1 MMNYNKNEKLVITI
15 ACSFTAVVVL
25 VFTLMEGDLKSK
37 EEHYVSRVSSS
48 KSEINI
54 SKDDYEI
61 IKQEEKDGINTF
73 IILEKKNFDKVEMG
87 QLSKNIIK
95 DMNKNFNIYIFDD
108 KEKAQDF
115 NYEADKAQTLIKS
128 VDKQQVAI
136 QTYHTIK
143 EEPKSVPQY
152 YAVESIKDVNGKTQI
167 SLSLESIKQPEKAL
181 SQMKFLGET
190 IKDLNKDKKIEKLE
204 IKAFSKN
211 NQDSSWE
218 YTSENKNL
226 VIQNELVEIQN

>member
-1 MMNYNKNEKLVITI
+1 MMNHKKNEKFIIAI
-15 ACSFTAVVVL
+15 ACFLTVVVVL
-25 VFTLMEGDLKSK
+25 GFTLISGSLKSK
-37 EEHYVSRVSSS
+37 EEHYVSKVSSS
-48 KSEINI
+48 KTQITI

-61 IKQEEKDGINTF
+61 IKKEEKDGINTF
-73 IILEKKNFDKVEMG
+73 IVLEKRDFNKEEMG

-95 DMNKNFNIYIFDD
+95 DINKNFNIYIFDD

-115 NYEADKAQTLIKS
+115 NYEADKTQTLVKS
-128 VDKQQVAI
+128 VNAQQVEI

-167 SLSLESIKQPEKAL
+167 SLSLESIKEPEKAL

-190 IKDLNKDKKIEKLE
+190 IKNLNKDKKFEKLE
-204 IKAFSKN
+204 IKAYSKN
-211 NQDSSWE
+211 EQAPNWE
-218 YTSENKNL
+218 YTSENKSL
-226 VIQNELVEIQN
+226 VIQNELVEI

>member
-1 MMNYNKNEKLVITI
+1 MKYKRNEKLVIAI
-15 ACSFTAVVVL
+15 ACSLTVVVVL
-25 VFTLMEGDLKSK
+25 GFTLMGGSFKSK

-48 KSEINI
+48 KSQITI

-61 IKQEEKDGINTF
+61 IKEEEKDGINTF
-73 IILEKKNFDKVEMG
+73 IILEKRNFNKEEMG

-108 KEKAQDF
+108 KEKAQNF
-115 NYEADKAQTLIKS
+115 NYEVDKTQTLIKA
-128 VDKQQVAI
+128 VDQQQVEI

-152 YAVESIKDVNGKTQI
+152 YAVESIKEVDEKTQI
-167 SLSLESIKQPEKAL
+167 SLSLESIKEPEKAL

-190 IKDLNKDKKIEKLE
+190 IKNLNKDKKIEKLE
-204 IKAFSKN
+204 IKAYSKN
-211 NQDSSWE
+211 EQAPNWE
-218 YTSENKNL
+218 YTSENKSL
-226 VIQNELVEIQN
+226 VIQNELVEI

>member
-1 MMNYNKNEKLVITI
+1 MMKYKKNEKLVIAI
-15 ACSFTAVVVL
+15 ACSLTAVVV
-25 VFTLMEGDLKSK
+25 VGFTLMGGSFKSK

-54 SKDDYEI
+54 SKSDYEI
-61 IKQEEKDGINTF
+61 IKQEEKGGINTF
-73 IILEKKNFDKVEMG
+73 VVLEKKNFNKEEMG

-115 NYEADKAQTLIKS
+115 NYEADKTQTLIKA
-128 VDKQQVAI
+128 VDQQQVEI

-143 EEPKSVPQY
+143 EEPKSIPQY
-152 YAVESIKDVNGKTQI
+152 YAVEAIKDVDGKTQI
-167 SLSLESIKQPEKAL
+167 SLSLESIKEPEKAL

-190 IKDLNKDKKIEKLE
+190 IKNLNKDKKIEKLE
-204 IKAFSKN
+204 IKAYSKN
-211 NQDSSWE
+211 EQAPNWE
-218 YTSENKNL
+218 YTSENKSL
-226 VIQNELVEIQN
+226 VIQNELVEI

>member
-1 MMNYNKNEKLVITI
+1 MMKYKRNEKLVIAI
-15 ACSFTAVVVL
+15 ACSLTVVVVL
-25 VFTLMEGDLKSK
+25 GFTLMGGSLKSK

-48 KSEINI
+48 KSQITI

-61 IKQEEKDGINTF
+61 IKEEEKDGINTF
-73 IILEKKNFDKVEMG
+73 IILEKKNFNKEEMG

-108 KEKAQDF
+108 KEKAQNF
-115 NYEADKAQTLIKS
+115 NYEVDKTQTLIKA
-128 VDKQQVAI
+128 VDQQQVEI

-152 YAVESIKDVNGKTQI
+152 YAVESIKDVDGKTQI
-167 SLSLESIKQPEKAL
+167 SLSLESIKEPEKAL

-190 IKDLNKDKKIEKLE
+190 IKNLNKDKKIDNLE
-204 IKAFSKN
+204 IKAYSKN
-211 NQDSSWE
+211 EQAPTWE
-218 YTSENKNL
+218 YTSENKSL
-226 VIQNELVEIQN
+226 VIQNELVEI

>member
-1 MMNYNKNEKLVITI
+1 MMNHKKNEKFIIAI
-15 ACSFTAVVVL
+15 ACFLTVVVVL
-25 VFTLMEGDLKSK
+25 GFTLISGSLKSK
-37 EEHYVSRVSSS
+37 EEHYVSKVSSS
-48 KSEINI
+48 KAQITI

-61 IKQEEKDGINTF
+61 IKKEEKYGINTF
-73 IILEKKNFDKVEMG
+73 IILEKKNFNKEEMG

-95 DMNKNFNIYIFDD
+95 DMNKDFNIYIFDD

-115 NYEADKAQTLIKS
+115 NYEADKTQTLIKA
-128 VDKQQVAI
+128 VDQQQVEI

-152 YAVESIKDVNGKTQI
+152 YAVESVKDVDGKTEI
-167 SLSLESIKQPEKAL
+167 SLSLESIKEPEKAL

-204 IKAFSKN
+204 IKAYSKN
-211 NQDSSWE
+211 NQAPNWE
-218 YTSENKNL
+218 YTSENKSL
-226 VIQNELVEIQN
+226 VIQNELVEI

>member
-1 MMNYNKNEKLVITI
+1 MMNHKKNEKFIIAI
-15 ACSFTAVVVL
+15 ACFLTVIVVL
-25 VFTLMEGDLKSK
+25 GFTLISGSLKSK
-37 EEHYVSRVSSS
+37 EEQYVSKVSRS
-48 KSEINI
+48 KPQITI

-61 IKQEEKDGINTF
+61 IKKEEKDGINTF
-73 IILEKKNFDKVEMG
+73 IILEKKNFNKEEMG

-115 NYEADKAQTLIKS
+115 NYEADKTQTLIKA
-128 VDKQQVAI
+128 VDQQQVEI

-152 YAVESIKDVNGKTQI
+152 YAVESIKDVDGKTEI
-167 SLSLESIKQPEKAL
+167 SLSLESIKEPEKAL

-204 IKAFSKN
+204 IKAYSKN
-211 NQDSSWE
+211 NQAPNWE
-218 YTSENKNL
+218 YTSENKSL
-226 VIQNELVEIQN
+226 VIQNELVEI

>member
-1 MMNYNKNEKLVITI
+1 MMKYKKNEKLVIAI
-15 ACSFTAVVVL
+15 ACSLTAVVV
-25 VFTLMEGDLKSK
+25 VGFTLMGGSFKSK

-61 IKQEEKDGINTF
+61 IKQEEKDGVNTF
-73 IILEKKNFDKVEMG
+73 VVLEKKDFNKEEMG

-115 NYEADKAQTLIKS
+115 DYEASKTQILIKA
-128 VDKQQVAI
+128 VDQQQVEI

-143 EEPKSVPQY
+143 EESKSVPQY
-152 YAVESIKDVNGKTQI
+152 YAVESIKDANGKTQI

-190 IKDLNKDKKIEKLE
+190 IKDLNKDKKIEELE
-204 IKAFSKN
+204 IKAFSK
-211 NQDSSWE
+211 DSQAPNWE
-218 YTSENKNL
+218 YTSENKSL
-226 VIQNELVEIQN
+226 VIQNELVEI

>member
-1 MMNYNKNEKLVITI
+1 MMNYKKNEKLIITI
-15 ACSFTAVVVL
+15 ACLLTVVVVL
-25 VFTLMEGDLKSK
+25 GFTLMGGQLKSK
-37 EEHYVSRVSSS
+37 EEHYVSKVSSS
-48 KSEINI
+48 KSQITI

-61 IKQEEKDGINTF
+61 IKEEEKDGIDTF
-73 IILEKKNFDKVEMG
+73 IILEKKNFNKEEMG

-108 KEKAQDF
+108 KEKAQNF
-115 NYEADKAQTLIKS
+115 NYETDKTQTLIKAI
-128 VDKQQVAI
+128 DQQQVGI

-152 YAVESIKDVNGKTQI
+152 YTVESIKDVNGKTQV
-167 SLSLESIKQPEKAL
+167 SLSLESIKEPGKAL

-204 IKAFSKN
+204 IKAYSKN
-211 NQDSSWE
+211 NKAPNWE
-218 YTSENKNL
+218 YTSEYKSL
-226 VIQNELVEIQN
+226 VIQNELVEI

>member
-1 MMNYNKNEKLVITI
+1 MMNHKKNEKFIIAI
-15 ACSFTAVVVL
+15 ACFLTVVVVL
-25 VFTLMEGDLKSK
+25 GFTLISGSLKSK
-37 EEHYVSRVSSS
+37 EEHYVSKVSSS
-48 KSEINI
+48 KPQITI

-61 IKQEEKDGINTF
+61 IKKEEKYGINTF
-73 IILEKKNFDKVEMG
+73 IILEKKNFNKEEMG

-115 NYEADKAQTLIKS
+115 NYEADKTQTLIKA
-128 VDKQQVAI
+128 VDQQQVEI

-152 YAVESIKDVNGKTQI
+152 YAVESIKDVDGKTEI
-167 SLSLESIKQPEKAL
+167 SLSLESIKEPEKAL

-204 IKAFSKN
+204 IKAYSKN
-211 NQDSSWE
+211 NQAPNWE
-218 YTSENKNL
+218 YTSENKSL
-226 VIQNELVEIQN
+226 VIQNELVEI

>member
-1 MMNYNKNEKLVITI
+1 MMKYKRNEKLVIAI
-15 ACSFTAVVVL
+15 ACSLTVVVVL
-25 VFTLMEGDLKSK
+25 GFTLMGGSFKSK

-54 SKDDYEI
+54 SKSDYEI
-61 IKQEEKDGINTF
+61 IKEEEKDGINTF
-73 IILEKKNFDKVEMG
+73 VVLEKKNFNKEEMG

-108 KEKAQDF
+108 KEKAQNF
-115 NYEADKAQTLIKS
+115 NYEVDKTQTLIKA
-128 VDKQQVAI
+128 VDQQQVEI

-152 YAVESIKDVNGKTQI
+152 YAVEAIKEVDGKTQI
-167 SLSLESIKQPEKAL
+167 SLSLESIKEPEKAL

-190 IKDLNKDKKIEKLE
+190 IKNLNKDKKIENLE
-204 IKAFSKN
+204 IKAYSKN
-211 NQDSSWE
+211 EQAPNWE
-218 YTSENKNL
+218 YTSENKSL
-226 VIQNELVEIQN
+226 VIQNELVEI

>member
-1 MMNYNKNEKLVITI
+1 MMKYKKNEKLVITI
-15 ACSFTAVVVL
+15 ACSLTVVVVL
-25 VFTLMEGDLKSK
+25 GFTLMGGSFKSK

-48 KSEINI
+48 KSQIII

-61 IKQEEKDGINTF
+61 IKEEEKDGVNTF
-73 IILEKKNFDKVEMG
+73 IILEKKNFNKEEMG

-115 NYEADKAQTLIKS
+115 NYEKEKTQTLIKA
-128 VDKQQVAI
+128 VDQQQVEI

-143 EEPKSVPQY
+143 EEPKSIPQY
-152 YAVESIKDVNGKTQI
+152 YAVEAIKEVDGKTQI
-167 SLSLESIKQPEKAL
+167 SLSLESIKEPEKAL

-190 IKDLNKDKKIEKLE
+190 IKNLNKDKKIDNLE
-204 IKAFSKN
+204 IKAYSKN
-211 NQDSSWE
+211 EQAPNWE
-218 YTSENKNL
+218 YTSENKSL
-226 VIQNELVEIQN
+226 VIQNELVEI

>member
-1 MMNYNKNEKLVITI
+1 MMNYKKNEKLIITI
-15 ACSFTAVVVL
+15 ACLLTVVVVL
-25 VFTLMEGDLKSK
+25 GFTLMGGQLKSK
-37 EEHYVSRVSSS
+37 EEHYVSKVSSS
-48 KSEINI
+48 KSQITI

-61 IKQEEKDGINTF
+61 IKEEEKDGIDTF
-73 IILEKKNFDKVEMG
+73 IILEKKNFNKEEMG

-108 KEKAQDF
+108 KEKAQNF
-115 NYEADKAQTLIKS
+115 NYETDKTQTLIKAI
-128 VDKQQVAI
+128 DQQQVGI

-152 YAVESIKDVNGKTQI
+152 YAVESIKDVNGKTQV
-167 SLSLESIKQPEKAL
+167 SLSLESIKEPGKAL

-204 IKAFSKN
+204 IKAYSKN
-211 NQDSSWE
+211 NKAPNWE
-218 YTSENKNL
+218 YTSENKSL
-226 VIQNELVEIQN
+226 VIQNELVEI

>member
-1 MMNYNKNEKLVITI
+1 MMNHKKNEKFIIAI
-15 ACSFTAVVVL
+15 ACFLTVVVVL
-25 VFTLMEGDLKSK
+25 GFTLISGSLKSK
-37 EEHYVSRVSSS
+37 EEHYVSKVSSS
-48 KSEINI
+48 KPQITI

-61 IKQEEKDGINTF
+61 IKKEEKDGINTF
-73 IILEKKNFDKVEMG
+73 IVLEKRDFNKEEMG

-115 NYEADKAQTLIKS
+115 NYEADKTQTLIKA
-128 VDKQQVAI
+128 VDQQQVEI

-152 YAVESIKDVNGKTQI
+152 YAVESIKDVDGKTEI
-167 SLSLESIKQPEKAL
+167 SLSLESIKEPEKAL

-204 IKAFSKN
+204 IKAYSKN
-211 NQDSSWE
+211 NQAPNWE
-218 YTSENKNL
+218 YTSENKSL
-226 VIQNELVEIQN
+226 VIQNELVEI

>member
-1 MMNYNKNEKLVITI
+1 MMNHKKNEKFIIAI
-15 ACSFTAVVVL
+15 ACFLTVVVVL
-25 VFTLMEGDLKSK
+25 GFTLISGSLKSK
-37 EEHYVSRVSSS
+37 EEHYVSKVSSS
-48 KSEINI
+48 KPQITI

-61 IKQEEKDGINTF
+61 IKKEEKDGINTF
-73 IILEKKNFDKVEMG
+73 IILEKKNFNKEEMG

-115 NYEADKAQTLIKS
+115 NYEADKTQTLIKA
-128 VDKQQVAI
+128 VDQQQVEI

-152 YAVESIKDVNGKTQI
+152 YAVESIKDVDGKTEI
-167 SLSLESIKQPEKAL
+167 SLSLESIKEPEKAL

-190 IKDLNKDKKIEKLE
+190 IKDLNKDKKIEKLK
-204 IKAFSKN
+204 IKAYSKN
-211 NQDSSWE
+211 NQAPNWE
-218 YTSENKNL
+218 YTSENKSL
-226 VIQNELVEIQN
+226 VIQNELVEI